1 MATTI
6 VHDSSEAVELCSHRG
21 LYLKPIAKLA
31 ITVFWPD
38 QREPIKAVSNWEV
51 MARLKQMAHPHQ
63 FISIRVSKSTQEFV
77 RFEAELET
85 RALVQVLCLKLNGQT
100 LEVQGCSRALKIL
113 AVESCPD
120 FPTRQDWESYF
131 QDREGRPD
139 TVHLEGLPC
148 KWFSSPDSRSQ
159 KPMEKIVREVF
170 GCFGPIRN
178 MDIPALDFYREETG
192 GRVSTAFSFTGLQTF
207 DAYLQFQEYEDF
219 LKAMESFRGMKLML
233 KEGDGKA
240 LACTIK
246 VTFDMTNHL
255 SEAAVAR
262 RQHERRQLEE
272 LEEQRQ
278 REKRRERE
286 EEEADRIRKESQRE
300 KKRQEKLRRRAER
313 QREASEKRLFATRD
327 VVQDMEEDDDW
338 MEEEVWEERK
348 LVLAQRRLQSIRL
361 LTSLLQKVQDLT
373 KQKTEKKSLKTEK
386 SSCDDPDSPDE
397 ITEEIV
403 ASKRVWGINSIMNK
417 PITSL
422 TEPVVCP
429 PDTTIPDSIT
439 DDLSSSHAILSHEHP
454 SQCFNYGPLQ
464 VTICQSHSNRDL
476 SQHSQTTSSQR
487 TQNSSSPFRRIA
499 SSKEYFSTRHKKK
512 EKIYES
518 EEFMNFLLNHYSH
531 PTYARLCQSPQSS
544 PASSWQR
551 VVSDNGKGYQISLM
565 NMDGGFCTEVSISQN
580 ARKINRSDED
590 RYKWK
595 ITIKEREPSRRM
607 TGIQRSPSQGYGR
620 EFEVCWNES
629 SMHCATEDPEYV
641 HTLED
646 LSPLQN
652 FTVKDYDSVSH
663 REFAKKRKPTSL
675 TSFHQRTFSTD
686 AQVQIFGESKLL
698 EVVPEKAH
706 LEGQRKTQI
715 NIEKTDS
722 LSKGYEEKVSKVSIP
737 EDGEAK
743 EKICEDEGEV
753 CPLSKEG
760 DAPGVAKAG
769 RKKSKKKRKKSKGCV
784 SGSDAETSQANKKR
798 KKKKKN
804 KHKNSKGEKRVE
816 ELEKRKKGRLSEW
829 DQLHH
834 KQKQG
839 TSEHRYSLWD
849 KQHMKAKTI
858 SYPKPWNGFGNRYN
872 YGNEFGGWNYYY
884 VKPHKRFD
892 SSRGFANETDN
903 PGAKP
908 SSWYA
913 GGRYADINQNL
924 DIVPK
929 KKKKEN

>member
-286 EEEADRIRKESQRE
+286 EEEADRYIKRIRKESQRE

-361 LTSLLQKVQDLT
+361 LTSLLQKVQ
-373 KQKTEKKSLKTEK
+373 
-386 SSCDDPDSPDE
+386 
-397 ITEEIV
+397 
-403 ASKRVWGINSIMNK
+403 
-417 PITSL
+417 
-422 TEPVVCP
+422 
-429 PDTTIPDSIT
+429 
-439 DDLSSSHAILSHEHP
+439 
-454 SQCFNYGPLQ
+454 

-512 EKIYES
+512 EKIYE
-518 EEFMNFLLNHYSH
+518 
-531 PTYARLCQSPQSS
+531 
-544 PASSWQR
+544 
-551 VVSDNGKGYQISLM
+551 
-565 NMDGGFCTEVSISQN
+565 
-580 ARKINRSDED
+580 
-590 RYKWK
+590 
-595 ITIKEREPSRRM
+595 
-607 TGIQRSPSQGYGR
+607 
-620 EFEVCWNES
+620 
-629 SMHCATEDPEYV
+629 
-641 HTLED
+641 
-646 LSPLQN
+646 
-652 FTVKDYDSVSH
+652 
-663 REFAKKRKPTSL
+663 
-675 TSFHQRTFSTD
+675 
-686 AQVQIFGESKLL
+686 
-698 EVVPEKAH
+698 
-706 LEGQRKTQI
+706 
-715 NIEKTDS
+715 
-722 LSKGYEEKVSKVSIP
+722 
-737 EDGEAK
+737 
-743 EKICEDEGEV
+743 
-753 CPLSKEG
+753 
-760 DAPGVAKAG
+760 
-769 RKKSKKKRKKSKGCV
+769 
-784 SGSDAETSQANKKR
+784 
-798 KKKKKN
+798 
-804 KHKNSKGEKRVE
+804 
-816 ELEKRKKGRLSEW
+816 
-829 DQLHH
+829 
-834 KQKQG
+834 
-839 TSEHRYSLWD
+839 
-849 KQHMKAKTI
+849 
-858 SYPKPWNGFGNRYN
+858 
-872 YGNEFGGWNYYY
+872 
-884 VKPHKRFD
+884 
-892 SSRGFANETDN
+892 
-903 PGAKP
+903 
-908 SSWYA
+908 
-913 GGRYADINQNL
+913 
-924 DIVPK
+924 
-929 KKKKEN
+929 